1 MSPKFSMTLCVLVAG
16 VRTGATGVMVP
27 TDTRVPPL
35 TIKYQRVT
43 VDVRDLVARTVVR
56 QAFQNSTSRSL
67 EATYVFPLPPDAAVT
82 EFSMV
87 IDGKKVTGEL
97 LDKDKAA
104 RIYRDVVRRM
114 RDPGLLEYLGGNLFR
129 AKVYPIPPHAAQ
141 EVEIRY
147 SQVVA
152 GDGGVCRYVYPL
164 RTGGKASRTREDFTV
179 SVRIRSRQPIKTV
192 YSPSHDIDAVRKN
205 DHEAVAGFEAV
216 GHVLDRDFL
225 LDWTVSDKDFG
236 VNLLT
241 RRPEK
246 RKDGW
251 FMLMLSPKV
260 DFRKEEVAA
269 KDMVFVLDT
278 SGSMSRDNKIGQAK
292 DALLYCVAN
301 LRRTDRFNVV
311 RFSTDVDCFRKELA
325 PATASNVEAAGEYI
339 RGFPARGG
347 TDINSALLTALS
359 MKTDDPRPFVV
370 VFLTDGLPTIGTT
383 VPQRILEN
391 VKRRNRAGVRI
402 FCFGVGYDVN
412 THLLDQLA
420 ACTRA
425 TVEYARPKEDIE
437 LKVSLFFDK
446 ASEPVLSNPE
456 LDFGSIHV
464 FDVYPKLLPD
474 VFKGSQLL
482 VFGRYRGAG
491 ETAIRLRGD
500 VNGRKRL
507 LVYEDGFPEQSS
519 ENEFIERLWA
529 TRKVGYLLDEIRLHG
544 EKRELRDEVVRLSR
558 EYGIMTPYTSY
569 LVMPDT
575 VVRSVAAGVSSR
587 PQPLSRYG
595 GAPTSQRGGEAYSS
609 LPGAG
614 AASGGAGGGGNMS
627 GAGTLRDAP
636 VSKAPFARLAKAAGV
651 RMEAD
656 TRGLNQGPGGVGAGG
671 VGLPVQAF
679 RGGSVSGKA
688 AVELS
693 ARLARLKTASRDAGA
708 GKRPVR
714 VVKGKVFYRIGEV
727 WIDGEFVETDT
738 VLRIRYAS
746 DAYFKLLE
754 VRPDVKPWLLLGDK
768 VIIVL
773 KPGFAVR
780 VGGTGK
786 EELDKVELVQLR
798 R

>member
-1 MSPKFSMTLCVLVAG
+1 MKSKLSVTLVLFAAAAF
-16 VRTGATGVMVP
+16 RADATGMMIP
-27 TDTRVPPL
+27 ADTRVPPL
-35 TIKYQRVT
+35 AIKYQRVT
-43 VDVRDLVARTVVR
+43 VDVRDLVAWTVVR
-56 QAFQNSTSRSL
+56 QAFQNSTSRPL
-67 EATYVFPLPPDAAVT
+67 EATYVFPLPLHAAVT

-87 IDGKKVTGEL
+87 IDGKRIKGEL

-114 RDPGLLEYLGGNLFR
+114 RDPGLLEYLGGHLFR
-129 AKVYPIPPHAAQ
+129 AKVFPIPPHAAQ

-152 GDGGVCRYVYPL
+152 RDGGICRYVYPL
-164 RTGGKASRTREDFTV
+164 RTGERSSRVREDFTV

-192 YSPSHDIDAVRKN
+192 YSPSHEIDAVRKT
-205 DHEAVAGFEAV
+205 DHEAVAGFEAI
-216 GHVLDRDFL
+216 GQALDRDFL
-225 LDWTVSDKDFG
+225 LYWTVSDKDFG

-246 RKDGW
+246 DKDGW

-260 DFRKEEVAA
+260 EFRKEEVAA

-301 LRRTDRFNVV
+301 LRKTDRFNIV
-311 RFSTDVDCFRKELA
+311 RFSTDVDSFRKKLA
-325 PATASNVEAAGEYI
+325 PATASNIEAARQYI

-347 TDINSALLTALS
+347 TDINSALLRALS
-359 MKTDDPRPFVV
+359 MKTDGPRPFVV
-370 VFLTDGLPTIGTT
+370 VFLTDGLPTVGTT
-383 VPQRILEN
+383 APQRILDN
-391 VKRRNRAGVRI
+391 VKRRYTTGVRI

-456 LDFGSIHV
+456 LDFGSIPV
-464 FDVYPKLLPD
+464 SDVYPKLLPD

-482 VFGRYRGAG
+482 VFGRYRGSG

-500 VNGRKRL
+500 VNGKKRV
-507 LVYEDGFPEQSS
+507 LVYEDRFPQQNS

-529 TRKVGYLLDEIRLHG
+529 TRKVGYLLDEIRLNG
-544 EKRELRDEVVRLSR
+544 EKTELRDEVVRLSR

-575 VVRSVAAGVSSR
+575 VRSVARTGAAGR
-587 PQPLSRYG
+587 PPRPRSPQTGGRMLSPMGEAPG
-595 GAPTSQRGGEAYSS
+595 GAP
-609 LPGAG
+609 AG
-614 AASGGAGGGGNMS
+614 AAGGGNMWS
-627 GAGTLRDAP
+627 GAIKPRGTAAA
-636 VSKAPFARLAKAAGV
+636 KAPFARLAEAAGV
-651 RMEAD
+651 RVDMAD
-656 TRGLNQGPGGVGAGG
+656 RLRFEPGADGMGG
-671 VGLPVQAF
+671 VGLPAQAF
-679 RGGSVSGKA
+679 RGASVSGRA

-693 ARLARLKTASRDAGA
+693 SQLSRLKTARREDAGD
-708 GKRPVR
+708 GRRPMR
-714 VVKGKVFYRIGEV
+714 ALRGKVFYRIGQV
-727 WIDGEFVETDT
+727 WIDAKFAKTDA
-738 VLRIRYAS
+738 VLRLRYAS

-754 VRPDVKPWLLLGDK
+754 VRPDLKPWLMLGDK

-773 KPGFAVR
+773 KAGFAVR
-780 VGGTGK
+780 IGDNGK
-786 EELDKVELVQLR
+786 ETLDKTDLARLR
-798 R
+798 Q